1 MALGLLRHVRDRQQL
16 PGKMRRQPLRRS
28 RDCDDADRVRHLD
41 ERTFQLEVRGKSPR
55 TAIPNDLRLE
65 AVDVIVQP

>member
-1 MALGLLRHVRDRQQL
+1 MALALQGRARGMLQLL
-16 PGKMRRQPLRRS
+16 GMMRRQPSLRS

-41 ERTFQLEVRGKSPR
+41 GRTFRQGDRDRRLR
-55 TAIPNDLRLE
+55 TAIPNDLLLE